1 VSFSAKLYN
10 KNREVMSEHAS
21 STQFSHVL

>member
-1 VSFSAKLYN
+1 VSFSAKIYN

-21 STQFSHVL
+21 STQFSHMM